1 MIQIEKEWRSEAF
14 GFMDIIKNKKT
25 KKPVSGGT
33 ELESNKVNQDASTAC
48 QIQDK
53 EESILFMSK
62 VVLRVK

>member
-1 MIQIEKEWRSEAF
+1 MIQVEKEWKSETF
-14 GFMDIIKNKKT
+14 GFMDIIKK
-25 KKPVSGGT
+25 VSGET

>member
-1 MIQIEKEWRSEAF
+1 MIQIEKGWRSEAF
-14 GFMDIIKNKKT
+14 GFMDIIK